1 MFLTEKLKQNEE
13 VIKLLQKDVFTLK
26 QKLMIEM
33 SINEKKGSAL
43 KVKDA
48 ELSELR
54 TEHISMETTLRKELN
69 EKTVALEDKTE

>member
-13 VIKLLQKDVFTLK
+13 VIKLLQKDVGTLK

-43 KVKDA
+43 KVKEG
-48 ELSELR
+48 ELTELR
-54 TEHISMETTLRKELN
+54 GTHIGMETGLRRELN
-69 EKTVALEDKTE
+69 ETRVQLEDKTE